1 MVTVET
7 IGRIRRAFLV
17 DHKPI
22 RQIVRELRISR
33 KTVRKAIRGA
43 STEFRYDRQVQPQP
57 RLGEFVGQLDGLLEA
72 NSKRPGRERLTA
84 QRLFELLR
92 AEGYQG
98 AYDSVQRH
106 ARAWRRAR
114 SQQGE
119 VFIPLWFAPGEAYQ
133 FDWSHEVVVLG
144 GVTTTVKVAH
154 IRLCH
159 SRMFL
164 VRAYPRET
172 QEMVFAAHDHA
183 FRLFGGACRRG
194 IYDNMTTAVDA
205 VFLGKERRF
214 NRRFLRMC
222 SHYLVDPVACT
233 PAAGWE
239 KGQVENQVG
248 NVREHLFTPRLH
260 FADYAELN
268 AWLEAR
274 CLAQARERAHPE
286 QSDKTVWEVFKAERP
301 SLISYPGPF
310 DGFHEVEVAVS
321 KSSLVRFD
329 HTRYSVAA
337 KAARRTAQLRAYA
350 DRIVVWCD
358 GEIVGDHARRF
369 GRGQTAYDPWHY
381 LPVLARK
388 PGALRNGDP
397 FRNWDLP
404 PALAQI
410 RRRLA
415 GHDDGDRQFVDILT
429 EVAEAGLDAVE
440 AACVEALAAGL
451 FGRDVVLNILAR
463 QRDADPPPA
472 VATPTALALAIE
484 PVADCAR
491 YDQLRSPLL
500 EEAYPEGAWPRGEYR
515 GAA

>member
-1 MVTVET
+1 M
-7 IGRIRRAFLV
+7 
-17 DHKPI
+17 
-22 RQIVRELRISR
+22 
-33 KTVRKAIRGA
+33 
-43 STEFRYDRQVQPQP
+43 
-57 RLGEFVGQLDGLLEA
+57 
-72 NSKRPGRERLTA
+72 
-84 QRLFELLR
+84 
-92 AEGYQG
+92 
-98 AYDSVQRH
+98 
-106 ARAWRRAR
+106 
-114 SQQGE
+114 
-119 VFIPLWFAPGEAYQ
+119 
-133 FDWSHEVVVLG
+133 
-144 GVTTTVKVAH
+144 
-154 IRLCH
+154 
-159 SRMFL
+159 
-164 VRAYPRET
+164 RAYPRET
-172 QEMVFAAHDHA
+172 QEMVFDAHDHS

-233 PAAGWE
+233 PASGWE

-248 NVREHLFTPRLH
+248 NIREHLFTPRLH
-260 FADYAELN
+260 FASYAELN
-268 AWLEAR
+268 ARLEAR

-286 QSDKTVWEVFKAERP
+286 QSDKTVWQVFEAELP

-329 HTRYSVAA
+329 HNRYSVAA

-358 GEIVGDHARRF
+358 GEIVGEHARRF

-381 LPVLARK
+381 LPVLAKK

-429 EVAEAGLDAVE
+429 AVAEAGLDAVE
-440 AACVEALAAGL
+440 AACAEALSARL

-463 QRDADPPPA
+463 QRDVDPPRP

-491 YDQLRSPLL
+491 YDQLRRPLPA
-500 EEAYPEGAWPRGEYR
+500 EEAYC

>member
-1 MVTVET
+1 MRV
-7 IGRIRRAFLV
+7 
-17 DHKPI
+17 P
-22 RQIVRELRISR
+22 
-33 KTVRKAIRGA
+33 
-43 STEFRYDRQVQPQP
+43 P
-57 RLGEFVGQLDGLLEA
+57 A
-72 NSKRPGRERLTA
+72 NGPYSL
-84 QRLFELLR
+84 
-92 AEGYQG
+92 
-98 AYDSVQRH
+98 
-106 ARAWRRAR
+106 
-114 SQQGE
+114 
-119 VFIPLWFAPGEAYQ
+119 
-133 FDWSHEVVVLG
+133 
-144 GVTTTVKVAH
+144 
-154 IRLCH
+154 
-159 SRMFL
+159 
-164 VRAYPRET
+164 
-172 QEMVFAAHDHA
+172 
-183 FRLFGGACRRG
+183 
-194 IYDNMTTAVDA
+194 
-205 VFLGKERRF
+205 RRF
-214 NRRFLRMC
+214 TRRFLRMC

-248 NVREHLFTPRLH
+248 NIREHLFTPRLH
-260 FADYAELN
+260 FASYPELN

-274 CLAQARERAHPE
+274 CLAQARESVHPE
-286 QSDKTVWEVFKAERP
+286 QTDKTVWEVFETERA
-301 SLISYPGPF
+301 SLIAYPGPF
-310 DGFHEVEVAVS
+310 DGFH
-321 KSSLVRFD
+321 
-329 HTRYSVAA
+329 HNRYSVAV

-358 GEIVGDHARRF
+358 GEIVGEHARRF

-429 EVAEAGLDAVE
+429 AVTEAGLDAVE
-440 AACVEALAAGL
+440 AACAEALSARL

-463 QRDADPPPA
+463 QRDVDPPRP

-491 YDQLRSPLL
+491 YDRLRGPLSA
-500 EEAYPEGAWPRGEYR
+500 EEAYC

>member
-1 MVTVET
+1 MLPPVVLGGAWTGIVTVET

-43 STEFRYDRQVQPQP
+43 STEFRYERGVQPQP
-57 RLGEFVGQLDGLLEA
+57 RLGEFVGRLDGMLEA
-72 NSKRPGRERLTA
+72 NSKRPARERLTA

-92 AEGYQG
+92 ADGYRG

-106 ARAWRRAR
+106 VRAWRRAR
-114 SQQGE
+114 SQRGD

-183 FRLFGGACRRG
+183 FRLFGGTCRRG

-222 SHYLVDPVACT
+222 SHYLVEPVACT

-274 CLAQARERAHPE
+274 CLAQARESAHPE
-286 QSDKTVWEVFKAERP
+286 QRDKIVWEVFEAERA
-301 SLISYPGPF
+301 SLIGYCGPF
-310 DGFHEVEVAVS
+310 DGFREIEVAVS

-329 HTRYSVAA
+329 HNRYSVAV
-337 KAARRTAQLRAYA
+337 KAARRTAQ
-350 DRIVVWCD
+350 
-358 GEIVGDHARRF
+358 
-369 GRGQTAYDPWHY
+369 
-381 LPVLARK
+381 
-388 PGALRNGDP
+388 LRNGDP

-404 PALAQI
+404 PALAQV
-410 RRRLA
+410 RRRLT

-440 AACVEALAAGL
+440 AACAEALSARL
-451 FGRDVVLNILAR
+451 CGRDVILNILAR
-463 QRDADPPPA
+463 QRDAEPPQP
-472 VATPTALALAIE
+472 VATPTGLALAIE
-484 PVADCAR
+484 PAADCAR
-491 YDQLRSPLL
+491 YDRLRHPPPA
-500 EEAYPEGAWPRGEYR
+500 EEAYPQGAWR

>member
-33 KTVRKAIRGA
+33 KTVRKAIRGS
-43 STEFRYDRQVQPQP
+43 STEFRYERQVQLQP
-57 RLGEFVGQLDGLLEA
+57 RLGTFVAQLDGLLEA
-72 NSKRPGRERLTA
+72 NSKRPARERLTA
-84 QRLFELLR
+84 RRLFELLR

-98 AYDSVQRH
+98 TYDSVQRH
-106 ARAWRRAR
+106 VRDWRRAH
-114 SQQGE
+114 SQRGP

-172 QEMVFAAHDHA
+172 QEMVFDAHDHA
-183 FRLFGGACRRG
+183 FRLFGGMCRRG
-194 IYDNMTTAVDA
+194 IYDNMTTAVEA
-205 VFLGKERRF
+205 VFVGKERRF
-214 NRRFLRMC
+214 NRRFLAMC
-222 SHYLVDPVACT
+222 SHYLVEPTACT

-248 NVREHLFTPRLH
+248 NAREHLFTPRLH

-274 CLAQARERAHPE
+274 CLAQARASAHPE
-286 QSDKTVWEVFKAERP
+286 HSDKTVWEAFEAERQ
-301 SLISYPGPF
+301 SLIAYRDRF
-310 DGFHEVEVAVS
+310 DGFREVEVALS

-329 HTRYSVAA
+329 RNRYSVAV
-337 KAARRTAQLRAYA
+337 KAARRTAQLRVYA
-350 DRIVVWCD
+350 ERVVVWCD
-358 GEIVGDHARRF
+358 GEIVGEHARRF
-369 GRGQTAYDPWHY
+369 GRGQTAYDAWHY

-415 GHDDGDRQFVDILT
+415 GHSDGDRQFVDILT
-429 EVAEAGLDAVE
+429 AVAEAGLDAVE
-440 AACVEALAAGL
+440 AACAEALSVQL
-451 FGRDVVLNILAR
+451 FDCDVVLNILAR
-463 QRDADPPPA
+463 RREADPPRP

-484 PVADCAR
+484 PEADCAR
-491 YDQLRSPLL
+491 YDRLRHPLPA
-500 EEAYPEGAWPRGEYR
+500 EEAYR